1 MKKYIYSYKNRKLA
15 IYQDAFTTRDEPEK
29 MKELVTR
36 AVQSGAY
43 GPNDHVEELSLYIL
57 GTYEDEKGEIEA
69 KQECLLD
76 LDEIYMR
83 SKDNG
88 GNESKN

>member
-1 MKKYIYSYKNRKLA
+1 MKKYIYTYKNRKLG
-15 IYQDAFTTRDEPEK
+15 IFQDAFTTRDEPEK

-43 GPNDHVEELSLYIL
+43 SENDHIEELSLWLL
-57 GTYEDEKGEIEA
+57 GSYEDEKGEIEA
-69 KQECLLD
+69 NQECLLD

-83 SKDNG
+83 TKKNG
-88 GNESKN
+88 GNENEN